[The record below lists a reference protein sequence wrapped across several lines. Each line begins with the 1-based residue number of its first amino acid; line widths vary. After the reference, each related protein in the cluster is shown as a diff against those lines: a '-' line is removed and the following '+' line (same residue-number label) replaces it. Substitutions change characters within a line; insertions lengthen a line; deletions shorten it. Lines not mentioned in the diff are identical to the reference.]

1 MTAMLQLEL
10 LREVVGMAFETLRA
24 NKLRSGLT
32 IVGVVIGVTA
42 VVGMTSLVRGFDQS
56 LQAILQSIGP
66 TTLYVAKFSGMSF
79 MSGKSF
85 LDLLKRPN
93 LSREDARA
101 IEKLDGIVAHVDVM
115 YGGGFRPQLERIAH
129 GRDST
134 KSMVVIGASES
145 FAEVNRVPMAMGRS
159 FTEAEVNHRRSVVV
173 LGDAPYRAL
182 FQHVD
187 PLGKQVRIGD
197 GRYTVVGV
205 LGKRPSPGGFD
216 IGQDEFAVI
225 PFTSYARQYGMRPR
239 RVHGQ
244 EHLDVTIVV
253 VPKDGVSREAAVREV
268 EKVMRIRHDL
278 RLDEENDFD
287 VITQESAAKVMQQVT
302 SATLL
307 AVVALSSI
315 ALLVGGIGVMA
326 IMTISVTERTRE
338 IGLRKALGA
347 RRREILLQFLLEA
360 AALTTLGGIVGV
372 VLGSGTGLVMHW
384 ISGFPI
390 SLPWWSFVLGLGF
403 SAGVGLLFGMLPAM
417 KASRLDPIEAL
428 RHE

>member
-1 MTAMLQLEL
+1 MYRLEL
-10 LREVVGMAFETLRA
+10 LHEVVTMAFETLRA

-42 VVGMTSLVRGFDQS
+42 VVGMTSLVRGFDHS
-56 LQAILQSIGP
+56 LQAMLDTLGP
-66 TTLYVAKFSGMSF
+66 KTLFIAKFSGLSF
-79 MSGKSF
+79 MSGKDF
-85 LDLLKRPN
+85 VELLKRPN

-101 IEKLDGIVAHVDVM
+101 LEKLDRIAYVDLM
-115 YGGGFRPQLERIAH
+115 YGGGFSPQMERVLYER
-129 GRDST
+129 GRT
-134 KSMVVIGASES
+134 KQMAIIGASEA
-145 FAEVNRVPMAMGRS
+145 FAVVNHVEVAMGRA
-159 FTEAEVNHRRSVVV
+159 FTETEVNHGRPVVV

-182 FQHVD
+182 FQNID
-187 PLGKQVRIGD
+187 PLGKEVRIGN

-205 LGKRPSPGGFD
+205 LGTRPSPGGFNL
-216 IGQDEFAVI
+216 GQDEFAVI
-225 PFTSYARQYGMRPR
+225 PYTSYARQYGMRPR
-239 RVHGQ
+239 RIHGQ

-253 VPKDGVSREAAVREV
+253 VPREQVGRDEAAREV
-268 EKVMRIRHDL
+268 EKVMRIRHGL

-287 VITQESAAKVMQQVT
+287 IITQEAAGKAMQQVT

-307 AVVALSSI
+307 ALVAMSSI

-360 AALTTLGGIVGV
+360 GALTTLGGVIGVG
-372 VLGSGTGLVMHW
+372 LGSGTGLLVHW

-390 SLPWWSFVLGLGF
+390 SLPWWSFALGLGF
-403 SAGVGLLFGMLPAM
+403 SSGVGLVFGMLPAM

>member
-1 MTAMLQLEL
+1 MIRLDL
-10 LREVVGMAFETLRA
+10 LREVVTMAIDTLRA
-24 NKLRSGLT
+24 NKLRSSLT

-42 VVGMTSLVRGFDQS
+42 VVGMTSLVRGFDRS
-56 LQAILQSIGP
+56 LQAMLDTLGP
-66 TTLYVAKFSGMSF
+66 KTLFIAKFSGVSF
-79 MSGKSF
+79 MSGKNF
-85 LDLLKRPN
+85 TDLLKRPN
-93 LSREDARA
+93 LSREDALA
-101 IEKLDGIVAHVDVM
+101 IEKLDDVIAYVDVM
-115 YGGGFRPQLERIAH
+115 YGGGFNPRMERVIYE
-129 GRDST
+129 RSRT
-134 KSMVVIGASES
+134 KQMAVIGASES
-145 FAEVNRVPMAMGRS
+145 FAVVNHVRMAMGRP
-159 FTEAEVNHRRSVVV
+159 FTETEVNHKRPVVV
-173 LGDAPYRAL
+173 LGDGPYRAL
-182 FQHVD
+182 FSQVD
-187 PLGKQVRIGD
+187 PLGKEVRIGD

-205 LGKRPSPGGFD
+205 LGKRPSPGGFNL
-216 IGQDEFAVI
+216 GQDEFAVI
-225 PFTSYARQYGMRPR
+225 PYSSYARQYGMRPT

-253 VPKDGVSREAAVREV
+253 VPRERVSRDQAEREV
-268 EKVMRIRHDL
+268 EKVMRIRHGL

-287 VITQESAAKVMQQVT
+287 IITQESAGKVLQQVT

-307 AVVALSSI
+307 ALVAMSSI

-360 AALTTLGGIVGV
+360 AALTTLGGIAGV
-372 VLGSGTGLVMHW
+372 ALGSGTGLLVHW

-390 SLPWWSFVLGLGF
+390 SLPWWSFALGLGF
-403 SAGVGLLFGMLPAM
+403 SSGVGLVFGMLPAM

>member
-1 MTAMLQLEL
+1 MIRIEL
-10 LREVVGMAFETLRA
+10 LREVFTMAFETLRV
-24 NKLRSGLT
+24 NKLRSALT

-42 VVGMTSLVRGFDQS
+42 VVGMTSLVRGFDRS
-56 LQAILQSIGP
+56 LQAMLDTLGP
-66 TTLYVAKFSGMSF
+66 KTLFIAKFSGMSF
-79 MSGKSF
+79 MSGKNF
-85 LDLLKRPN
+85 TDLLKRPN

-101 IEKLDGIVAHVDVM
+101 IEKLDDLIAYVDVM
-115 YGGGFRPQLERIAH
+115 YGGGFGPQMERVIYE
-129 GRDST
+129 RNST
-134 KSMVVIGASES
+134 KRMAVIGASES
-145 FAEVNRVPMAMGRS
+145 FAVVNHVQMAMGRP
-159 FTEAEVNHRRSVVV
+159 FTETEVNHRRPVVV
-173 LGDAPYRAL
+173 LGDGPYRAL
-182 FQHVD
+182 FSQVD
-187 PLGKQVRIGD
+187 PLGKEVRIGD

-205 LGKRPSPGGFD
+205 LGKRPSPGGFNL
-216 IGQDEFAVI
+216 GQDEFAVI
-225 PFTSYARQYGMRPR
+225 PYSSYARQYGMRPMR
-239 RVHGQ
+239 IHGQ

-253 VPKDGVSREAAVREV
+253 VPREHVSRDQAVREV
-268 EKVMRIRHDL
+268 EKVMRIRHGL

-287 VITQESAAKVMQQVT
+287 IITQESAGKVIQQVT

-307 AVVALSSI
+307 ALVALSSI

-372 VLGSGTGLVMHW
+372 GLGSGTGLLVHW

-390 SLPWWSFVLGLGF
+390 SLPWWSFALGLGF
-403 SAGVGLLFGMLPAM
+403 SSGVGLVFGMLPAM

-428 RHE
+428 HHE

>member
-1 MTAMLQLEL
+1 MYRLEL
-10 LREVVGMAFETLRA
+10 LHEVVTMAFETLRA

-42 VVGMTSLVRGFDQS
+42 VVGMTSLVRGFDHS
-56 LQAILQSIGP
+56 LQAMLDTLGP
-66 TTLYVAKFSGMSF
+66 KTLFIAKFSGLSF
-79 MSGKSF
+79 MSGKDF
-85 LDLLKRPN
+85 VELQKRPN

-101 IEKLDGIVAHVDVM
+101 LEKLDRIAYVDLM
-115 YGGGFRPQLERIAH
+115 YGGGFSPQMERVLYER
-129 GRDST
+129 GRT
-134 KSMVVIGASES
+134 KQMAIIGASEA
-145 FAEVNRVPMAMGRS
+145 FAVVNHVEVAMGRA
-159 FTEAEVNHRRSVVV
+159 FTETEVNHGRPVVV

-182 FQHVD
+182 FQNID
-187 PLGKQVRIGD
+187 PLGKEVRIGN

-205 LGKRPSPGGFD
+205 LGTRPSPGGFNL
-216 IGQDEFAVI
+216 GQDEFAVI
-225 PFTSYARQYGMRPR
+225 PYTSYARQYGMRPR
-239 RVHGQ
+239 RIHGQ

-253 VPKDGVSREAAVREV
+253 VPREQVGRDEAAREV
-268 EKVMRIRHDL
+268 EKVMRIRHGL

-287 VITQESAAKVMQQVT
+287 IITQEAAGKAMQQVT

-307 AVVALSSI
+307 ALVAMSSI

-360 AALTTLGGIVGV
+360 GALTTLGGVIGVG
-372 VLGSGTGLVMHW
+372 LGSGTGLLVHW

-390 SLPWWSFVLGLGF
+390 SLPWWSFALGLGF
-403 SAGVGLLFGMLPAM
+403 SSGVGLVFGMLPAM

>member
-1 MTAMLQLEL
+1 MFHLEL
-10 LREVVGMAFETLRA
+10 LREVVSMAFETLRG

-32 IVGVVIGVTA
+32 IIGVVIGVTA
-42 VVGMTSLVRGFDQS
+42 VVGMTSLVRGFDRS
-56 LQAILQSIGP
+56 LQSMLDTIGP
-66 TTLYVAKFSGMSF
+66 KTLFIAKFSGMSF

-101 IEKLDGIVAHVDVM
+101 LEKLDGLVAYVDVM
-115 YGGGFRPQLERIAH
+115 YGGGFGPRMEKVVHQ
-129 GRDST
+129 RDST
-134 KSMVVIGASES
+134 KRMVIIGASEN
-145 FAEVNRVPMAMGRS
+145 FAHVNHIPIAMGRV
-159 FTEAEVNHRRSVVV
+159 FTETEVNHRRPVVV

-182 FQHVD
+182 FSNVD
-187 PLGKQVRIGD
+187 PLGKEVRIGD

-205 LGKRPSPGGFD
+205 LGKRPSPGGFSL
-216 IGQDEFAVI
+216 GQDEFVVI
-225 PFTSYARQYGMRPR
+225 PNTAYARQYGMRPR
-239 RVHGQ
+239 RIHGR
-244 EHLDVTIVV
+244 EHLDVTLVV
-253 VPKDGVSREAAVREV
+253 VPREAVSRDEAVREV
-268 EKVMRIRHDL
+268 EKVMRIRHGL

-287 VITQESAAKVMQQVT
+287 IITQETAGKVLQQVT

-307 AVVALSSI
+307 ALVAMSSI

-372 VLGSGTGLVMHW
+372 ALGSLTGLFVHW

-390 SLPWWSFVLGLGF
+390 SLPWWSFALGLGF
-403 SAGVGLLFGMLPAM
+403 SSAVGLVFGMLPAI
-417 KASRLDPIEAL
+417 KASRLHPIEAL

>member
-1 MTAMLQLEL
+1 MYRFEL
-10 LREVVGMAFETLRA
+10 LREVVTMAFETLRA

-42 VVGMTSLVRGFDQS
+42 VVGMTSLVRGFDRS
-56 LQAILQSIGP
+56 LQAMLDTLGP
-66 TTLYVAKFSGMSF
+66 KTLFIAKFSGMSF
-79 MSGKSF
+79 MSGKDF
-85 LDLLKRPN
+85 IDLLKRPN
-93 LSREDARA
+93 LSRDDAAA
-101 IEKLDGIVAHVDVM
+101 IAKLDLLISHVDLW
-115 YGGGFRPQLERIAH
+115 YGGGFGPQMERLVYE
-129 GRDST
+129 RTRT
-134 KSMVVIGASES
+134 KQMVVMGASET
-145 FAEVNRVPMAMGRS
+145 FAIVNNVEVAIGRP
-159 FTEAEVNHRRSVVV
+159 FTETEVKHARPVVV
-173 LGDAPYRAL
+173 LGDAPYQAL

-187 PLGKQVRIGD
+187 PLGKEVRIGD

-205 LGKRPSPGGFD
+205 LGKRPSPGGFNL
-216 IGQDEFAVI
+216 GQDEFAVI
-225 PFTSYARQYGMRPR
+225 PHTSYARQYGMRTR
-239 RVHGQ
+239 RIHGQ

-253 VPKDGVSREAAVREV
+253 IPRDDVSRDEALREV
-268 EKVMRIRHDL
+268 ETVMRIRHGL

-287 VITQESAAKVMQQVT
+287 IITQESAGKAMQQVT

-307 AVVALSSI
+307 ALVAMSSI

-360 AALTTLGGIVGV
+360 AALTTVGGIAGV
-372 VLGSGTGLVMHW
+372 ALGSGIGLLVHW

-390 SLPWWSFVLGLGF
+390 SLPWWSFALGLGF
-403 SAGVGLLFGMLPAM
+403 SSAVGLVFGMLPAM

>member
-1 MTAMLQLEL
+1 MTAMVRLEL

-115 YGGGFRPQLERIAH
+115 YGGGFRPQMERIAY
-129 GRDST
+129 GRGST
-134 KSMVVIGASES
+134 KSMPVIGASES

-159 FTEAEVNHRRSVVV
+159 FTESEVNHRRSVVI

-182 FQHVD
+182 FRHVD

-216 IGQDEFAVI
+216 IGQDEFAVL

-253 VPKDGVSREAAVREV
+253 VPKDGVSREVAVREV
-268 EKVMRIRHDL
+268 EKVMRIRHGL
-278 RLDEENDFD
+278 RLEEENDFD
-287 VITQESAAKVMQQVT
+287 IITQESAAKVMQQVT

-403 SAGVGLLFGMLPAM
+403 SAGVGLVFGMLPAM

-428 RHE
+428 HHE